1 MFFAFE
7 DRQNICKFGT
17 TPRIIW
23 ELIEGFM
30 MDSVTKNIKVQHLVA
45 EELGSDHIPP
55 HYLCNAHTPEKFDE
69 ELLCFDIS

>member
-1 MFFAFE
+1 M
-7 DRQNICKFGT
+7 T
-17 TPRIIW
+17 
-23 ELIEGFM
+23 
-30 MDSVTKNIKVQHLVA
+30 DSVTKNIKVQHLVA